1 MNMRMK
7 NLIWILCLA
16 GFASFAQTKPAAK
29 PANKTKPAKEVKEPV
44 VQPDRKVSY
53 VGGNAAM
60 EKFILDNLKTP
71 AKLNTDTAIKTRT
84 VFLKF
89 LIDKNGKV
97 TNVTVMKGIKH
108 CKECSDEAIRVVN
121 MMPNWIP
128 AVENNE
134 IKESWYN
141 LPINFNKN

>member
-1 MNMRMK
+1 MK

-16 GFASFAQTKPAAK
+16 SFVSMAQNKPATK
-29 PANKTKPAKEVKEPV
+29 SNTKTKGSKELVKEPV
-44 VQPDRKVSY
+44 VQPDRKASY
-53 VGGNAAM
+53 VGGSNAM
-60 EKFILDNLKTP
+60 DKFILDNLKTP
-71 AKLNTDTAIKTRT
+71 AKLKTDTAIKTTT

-97 TNVTVMKGIKH
+97 TNATVMKGIKN

-121 MMPNWIP
+121 LMPNWIP

-134 IKESWYN
+134 VKETWFN